1 MRPSSEGERLE
12 GDGRLP
18 RTQGGDLKAGPPQ
31 LHQAIGP
38 RLEAGERHAQHGAHR
53 GPNGLAIE
61 GVAAAWTQQDR
72 GDAEGGRIAKDAAD
86 VVGVGHTF
94 ENDDDTG
101 VTQQIG
107 PRRRDGAV
115 HERQTTAMKVETG
128 QGGERG
134 RVAHEHRTLH
144 DTGLECRSQGVER
157 LLIEEAGMNAVP
169 RVCEDASHDEAPL
182 CDEQAARPQQLS
194 VGDRLVQV
202 QPGVLQRGYW
212 PGIHH
217 QCVWPGYVTIDPRL
231 MKALAAA
238 LFAALLLWA
247 APANAHPTP
256 FSYLDIRVSG
266 SASDVDLVA
275 HIIDIAHDLQIEPP
289 ERLFEAETLRA
300 RRDDITTLL
309 ASRMRLFADGR
320 ALVVASWSAPEA
332 ITDRQ
337 SLKISGRASFAV
349 RPGTIR
355 LDARMFP
362 YDPQHQTFVNF
373 YEDETLSLQAI
384 LDASKTSVEFFSGTR
399 QGVWAVVRKFV
410 PSGVEHILIG
420 PDHLLFLVGLLL
432 LGGTLRQLTLVV
444 SAFTVAHSITLSLAA
459 LNLLNPPARI
469 IEPAIALSIIYVGAD
484 NLMVRDGKDVR
495 AWIAF
500 GFGFIHGFGFANVLR
515 EMDLPR
521 TALGWSLFSF
531 NLGVEIGQLLVVVVV
546 ASVLGFVRARSEVAG
561 RRLAVAGSIAVIV
574 AGTFWF
580 IQRVFFAGGL
590 T

>member
-1 MRPSSEGERLE
+1 
-12 GDGRLP
+12 
-18 RTQGGDLKAGPPQ
+18 
-31 LHQAIGP
+31 
-38 RLEAGERHAQHGAHR
+38 
-53 GPNGLAIE
+53 
-61 GVAAAWTQQDR
+61 
-72 GDAEGGRIAKDAAD
+72 
-86 VVGVGHTF
+86 
-94 ENDDDTG
+94 
-101 VTQQIG
+101 
-107 PRRRDGAV
+107 
-115 HERQTTAMKVETG
+115 
-128 QGGERG
+128 
-134 RVAHEHRTLH
+134 
-144 DTGLECRSQGVER
+144 
-157 LLIEEAGMNAVP
+157 
-169 RVCEDASHDEAPL
+169 
-182 CDEQAARPQQLS
+182 
-194 VGDRLVQV
+194 
-202 QPGVLQRGYW
+202 
-212 PGIHH
+212 
-217 QCVWPGYVTIDPRL
+217 

-362 YDPQHQTFVNF
+362 YDPQHQTFVNV

-384 LDASKTSVEFFSGTR
+384 LDVSKTSVEFFSGTR

-500 GFGFIHGFGFANVLR
+500 GFGFIHGFGFASAVGDKLSSEN
-515 EMDLPR
+515 LPL
-521 TALGWSLFSF
+521 ALATF
-531 NLGVEIGQLLVVVVV
+531 NLGVELGQLGL
-546 ASVLGFVRARSEVAG
+546 
-561 RRLAVAGSIAVIV
+561 LAVMVPLLIAFRKQAWSQPRGVQVVNGAIV
-574 AGTFWF
+574 AAGLFWF
-580 IQRVFFAGGL
+580 VERVFFA
-590 T
+590 